1 MYNMLKLNTVRRY
14 IFPFIADNYSDNFF
28 VFNLPINRRTFEKL
42 AIFHRFIIII
52 SLNIIQC
59 NNVHSMQITSCKK
72 KKKEKFFQSNFHCL
86 LDYNIYGSNHRL
98 FDETTPA
105 RKCNVPYL
113 NI

>member
-72 KKKEKFFQSNFHCL
+72 KKGKVLSIEFSL
-86 LDYNIYGSNHRL
+86 PSRL
-98 FDETTPA
+98 
-105 RKCNVPYL
+105 
-113 NI
+113 